1 MMTSLDILYYACTQP
16 FGSEELFRKLALT
29 SSLGAIERFEFVRMW
44 GNCINIVPIDP
55 PSPPP
60 SVLPIG
66 HSPKLWLQYG
76 MVNMEWAAVLV
87 HTTAIATV
95 DAWQQKRL
103 AGVPFAVRLSRF
115 LTSFGQH
122 ATLSSAGPTYLS
134 SYARCI
140 APGHC
145 TSLAGDMPFA
155 EVAHAA
161 SDDINTMMHPVISTT
176 VGEQVRAIKW
186 TSHSLKDILLVCALL
201 SESTTRVPLFVNS
214 DILMAKPETPAIFV
228 FHDFGRPDCYGV
240 VHNEVLHVPDAD
252 SVSPTLD
259 TIGYYIS
266 IAESE
271 VSDTFVNETAPP
283 LRLHK
288 YFL

>member
-1 MMTSLDILYYACTQP
+1 MEIFQ
-16 FGSEELFRKLALT
+16 KLALT
-29 SSLGAIERFEFVRMW
+29 STLGAIERFEFVRLW
-44 GNCINIVPIDP
+44 GECIGKTPIDP

-60 SVLPIG
+60 CVLPID
-66 HSPKLWLQYG
+66 HDNELWLQYG

-87 HTTAIATV
+87 HTTAIAV
-95 DAWQQKRL
+95 VNKWRYQKL
-103 AGVPFAVRLSRF
+103 GNVPFAVRLSRF

-155 EVAHAA
+155 EVSHAA
-161 SDDINTMMHPVISTT
+161 SDDINDTMHPVISNT
-176 VGEQVRAIKW
+176 VNEQVKAIQW

-201 SESTTRVPLFVNS
+201 SESTMRVPVFVNS
-214 DILMAKPETPAIFV
+214 DILMAEAGTPAVFV
-228 FHDFGRPDCYGV
+228 FHDFGRPDCHGV
-240 VHNEVLHVPDAD
+240 VHNEVLYIPDTD
-252 SVSPTLD
+252 SISPTLD

-266 IAESE
+266 IAECE
-271 VSDTFVNETAPP
+271 VSDTFLNEAAPP